1 MASIFHS
8 PRHWQCCKFGDELY
22 VNLELC
28 HKINGSQSFQQDIV
42 KPLGWLA
49 DTLNNESPPHPL
61 LLKPRPVQSYVFFF
75 FLSDQHYEIT
85 AHGFVLHGSPDVT
98 KLCKR
103 LSTPHAVASLV
114 LLLGSGWFIT
124 CVFFTTTEGG
134 DFVEEYPPETN
145 LWIARTP
152 PVERAKSI
160 ALLLREPILC
170 WYLCPK
176 ACIGSYDLL
185 LLVLF
190 LQTTQVNVRAWNVN

>member
-75 FLSDQHYEIT
+75 FFI
-85 AHGFVLHGSPDVT
+85 
-98 KLCKR
+98 R
-103 LSTPHAVASLV
+103 STLWDYCTWICFA
-114 LLLGSGWFIT
+114 WFTRCNKIMQ
-124 CVFFTTTEGG
+124 TTVNSACSC
-134 DFVEEYPPETN
+134 F
-145 LWIARTP
+145 ISP
-152 PVERAKSI
+152 PVG
-160 ALLLREPILC
+160 LRVIYHVCFFYDHWGRRLC
-170 WYLCPK
+170 GGVPPR
-176 ACIGSYDLL
+176 D
-185 LLVLF
+185 
-190 LQTTQVNVRAWNVN
+190 